1 VEMKPIKRIAVI
13 VSGGDAPGINSVLF
27 GMISKNNDIEI
38 YGFNGGYDGILNSE
52 PIYFKDINL
61 RQANVSGNSILQT
74 SRSAAPRTKEGRA
87 KIIKRLKSLGIDTL
101 IVCGGDGSLK
111 AAELLT
117 EEGMPCLGIP
127 LTIDNDIYGTEFT
140 IGYNTAVKRVVDVLY
155 NLHQTAHNMPGRIFM
170 VEVFGGKS
178 GHIALAGALAGGADI
193 VIIPEMTRRPED
205 IASRIKEILKSKND
219 YVIIVCSESV
229 YDTRDYIPGDQGI
242 SMEIGKKIEELI
254 GMRVRHSVLGYF
266 QRGGDP
272 DPADS
277 LLALQMGS
285 FAIESIKNGKSGY
298 MVGWNHH
305 RCVLV
310 PLSKVVS
317 NRKEL
322 DNNLLKIALE
332 KEMIIGNE
340 IM

>member
-1 VEMKPIKRIAVI
+1 MEPIKKVAVI
-13 VSGGDAPGINSVLF
+13 TSGGDAPGINSALF
-27 GMISKNNDIEI
+27 GMISKNTDIEI
-38 YGFNGGYDGILNSE
+38 CGFNGGYDGILNSE

-61 RQANVSGNSILQT
+61 RQANVSGNYILQT
-74 SRSAAPRTKEGRA
+74 SRSTAPRTEEGRA
-87 KIIKRLKSLGIDTL
+87 KIIKRLKSLGINTL
-101 IVCGGDGSLK
+101 IVCGGDGSFK

-117 EEGMPCLGIP
+117 EQGMPCLGIP
-127 LTIDNDIYGTEFT
+127 LTIDNDIYGTECT
-140 IGYNTAVKRVVDVLY
+140 IGYNTAIKRVTDVLY
-155 NLHQTAHNMPGRIFM
+155 SLHQTAHNMPGRIFM
-170 VEVFGGKS
+170 VEVFGGNS
-178 GHIALAGALAGGADI
+178 GHIALASVLAGGADI
-193 VIIPEMTRRPED
+193 AIIPEMTRRPED
-205 IASRIKEILKSKND
+205 IVNRINEILKSKND

-242 SMEIGKKIEELI
+242 SLQIGKKIEELT

-298 MVGWNHH
+298 MVGWDRG

-310 PLSKVVS
+310 PLFKVVS

-332 KEMIIGNE
+332 KGMIIGKK
-340 IM
+340 IK

>member
-1 VEMKPIKRIAVI
+1 MEPIKKVAVI
-13 VSGGDAPGINSVLF
+13 TSGGDAPGINSALF
-27 GMISKNNDIEI
+27 GMISKNSDIEI
-38 YGFNGGYDGILNSE
+38 CGFNGGYDGILNSE

-61 RQANVSGNSILQT
+61 RQANVSGNYILQT
-74 SRSAAPRTKEGRA
+74 SRSTAPRTEEGRA
-87 KIIKRLKSLGIDTL
+87 KIIKRLKSLGINTL
-101 IVCGGDGSLK
+101 IVCGGDGSFK

-117 EEGMPCLGIP
+117 EQGMPCLGIP
-127 LTIDNDIYGTEFT
+127 LTIDNDIYGTECT
-140 IGYNTAVKRVVDVLY
+140 IGYNTAIKRVTDVLY
-155 NLHQTAHNMPGRIFM
+155 SLHQTAHNMPGRIFM
-170 VEVFGGKS
+170 VEVFGGNS
-178 GHIALAGALAGGADI
+178 GHIALASALAGGADI
-193 VIIPEMTRRPED
+193 AIIPEMTRRTED
-205 IASRIKEILKSKND
+205 IVNRINEILKSKND

-242 SMEIGKKIEELI
+242 SLQIGKKIEELT

-298 MVGWNHH
+298 MVGWDRG

-310 PLSKVVS
+310 PLFKVVS

-332 KEMIIGNE
+332 KGMIIGKK
-340 IM
+340 IA